1 MAVAYTVDS
10 PGVQSLGNLKL
21 VHGTFTSALGD
32 GNGETLTATT
42 HGLNYIV
49 GYQIL
54 LDTGGLNTPQPKV
67 TIASG
72 TLTWTVDDTLGYS
85 GKWWVLGR

>member
-1 MAVAYTVDS
+1 MDASEAKATRW
-10 PGVQSLGNLKL
+10 L
-21 VHGTFTSALGD
+21 
-32 GNGETLTATT
+32 GETLTATT

-49 GYQIL
+49 DYKL
-54 LDTGGLNTPQPKV
+54 SLDTGGVNVPTPKV

-85 GKWWVLGR
+85 GKWYVAGR